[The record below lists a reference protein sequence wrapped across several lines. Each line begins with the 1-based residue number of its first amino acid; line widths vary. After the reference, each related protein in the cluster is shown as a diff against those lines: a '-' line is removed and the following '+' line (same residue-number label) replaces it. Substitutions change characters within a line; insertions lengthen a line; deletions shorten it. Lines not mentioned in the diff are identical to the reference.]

1 MSKPVAAP
9 VVESGS
15 EARTVEA
22 PVKGRRFDLF
32 QKFPGLRAFAQTR
45 SFQFLLILPNLAVF
59 YFFIITGIF
68 GNPMGNQNI
77 TIIFIWILWW
87 FLLIAFLVPLTS
99 RLWCTMCPLPAAG
112 EWLQR
117 QAIIEHKPG
126 KPLGLDK
133 WWPKQ
138 FKNIWLQNFGFLL
151 LALFSVLLV
160 TRPLVTVIVVGGIGV
175 LSTILMLIYKRR
187 AFCVYLCPVS
197 GFQGLYAMFAPIE
210 LRSTEKGVCDAHKG
224 KKGCMFGAKP
234 GEEAAYGGYACP
246 WFEYVGTMDRNNYCG
261 LCMECMKTCQKDNIS
276 LFLRPFGSDIR
287 IKGYDEAWKAFIMTV
302 LAMVYSITL
311 LGPYGLVKDWAN
323 VTWTGEVKGF
333 LIYAA
338 SVASA
343 CLLIFPGIHLLFSY
357 VSKLFSRA
365 REVPLKKFFVAYSY
379 LLVPFG
385 LLAWIAFSLPL
396 LMVNGSYILQ
406 VLSDP
411 FGWGWDLV
419 GTGHF
424 PWTPFYPETVPYLQ
438 ALILLVGLVFSIRSG
453 YDVARGMFPQRE
465 QAIRSLIPMAAY
477 MVALTVGF
485 LVFFTA

>member
-1 MSKPVAAP
+1 MAEGMAAP
-9 VVESGS
+9 AVESGV
-15 EARTVEA
+15 EERTVEA
-22 PVKGRRFDLF
+22 RAKGRRIDVFE
-32 QKFPGLRAFAQTR
+32 KFPRLRAFAQTR
-45 SFQFLLILPNLAVF
+45 SFQFLLIFPNLAVF

-117 QAIIEHKPG
+117 GSIIEHNPG
-126 KPLGLDK
+126 KPSGLDK
-133 WWPKQ
+133 WWPKKL
-138 FKNIWLQNFGFLL
+138 KNIWLQNFGFLL
-151 LALFSVLLV
+151 LAVFSVLLV

-197 GFQGLYAMFAPIE
+197 GFQGLYAMVAPIE
-210 LRSTEKGVCDAHKG
+210 LRSSEKDVCEAHKG

-234 GEEAAYGGYACP
+234 GDEGACGGYPCP

-276 LFLRPFGSDIR
+276 LFLRPFASDIR

-323 VTWTGEVKGF
+323 VTWSGEVKGF

-338 SVASA
+338 SVAGA
-343 CLLIFPGIHLLFSY
+343 CLLIFPGVHLLFSY

-365 REVPLKKFFVAYSY
+365 RELPLRKIFVAYSY

-396 LMVNGSYILQ
+396 LMVNGSYIIQ

-411 FGWGWDLV
+411 FGWGWDLF
-419 GTGHF
+419 GTAHF
-424 PWTPFYPETVPYLQ
+424 PWTPFYPEAVPHLQ
-438 ALILLVGLVFSIRSG
+438 ALILLIGLVFSIRSG
-453 YDVARGMFPQRE
+453 YDVARDLFPRKD
-465 QAIRSLIPMAAY
+465 QALRSLAPMAAY
-477 MVALTVGF
+477 MVLLTVGF

>member
-1 MSKPVAAP
+1 MTDTQVAT
-9 VVESGS
+9 
-15 EARTVEA
+15 TVEA
-22 PVKGRRFDLF
+22 GVEAGAREAPARRGWLDLF
-32 QKFPGLRAFAQTR
+32 SVFPRLKAFVQTR
-45 SFQFLLILPNLAVF
+45 SFQFLLILPNLAIF

-117 QAIIEHKPG
+117 RAIVDYNPD
-126 KPLGLDK
+126 KPLGRDR
-133 WWPKQ
+133 WWPKR
-138 FKNIWLQNFGFLL
+138 FKNIWLQNIGFLL

-197 GFQGLYAMFAPIE
+197 GFQGLYAMFAPIA
-210 LRSTEKGVCDAHKG
+210 LRSKDKDVCANHRG

-234 GEEAAYGGYACP
+234 GDEQSYGGYACP
-246 WFEYVGTMDRNNYCG
+246 WFEYIGTMDRNNYCG
-261 LCMECMKTCQKDNIS
+261 LCMECMKTCQKDNIG
-276 LFLRPFGSDIR
+276 LFLRPFASDIR

-323 VTWTGEVKGF
+323 VTWSGQVGGF
-333 LIYAA
+333 LIYAT
-338 SVASA
+338 SVAAA
-343 CLLIFPGIHLLFSY
+343 CLLIFPGIHLAFAYASTLLSGNRDLP
-357 VSKLFSRA
+357 V
-365 REVPLKKFFVAYSY
+365 KKVFVAYAY

-396 LMVNGSYILQ
+396 LMVNGSYIVQ

-411 FGWGWDLV
+411 FGWGWDLL
-419 GTGHF
+419 GTAHV
-424 PWTPFYPETVPYLQ
+424 PWTPVLPETVPYLQ
-438 ALILLVGLVFSIRSG
+438 ALILLIGLVLSTRKG
-453 YDVARGMFPQRE
+453 YDVARELFQDRN
-465 QAIRSLIPMAAY
+465 QALRSLVPMAAY
-477 MVALTVGF
+477 MVMLTIGF

>member
-1 MSKPVAAP
+1 MEESKAAS
-9 VVESGS
+9 VVESGV
-15 EARTVEA
+15 EEQVAQAPARR
-22 PVKGRRFDLF
+22 GRIDLF
-32 QKFPGLRAFAQTR
+32 KRFPRLRAFVQTR
-45 SFQFLLILPNLAVF
+45 SFQFLLILPNLAIF

-117 QAIIEHKPG
+117 QSIIEHNPA
-126 KPLGLDK
+126 KPLGRDK
-133 WWPKQ
+133 WWPKR

-197 GFQGLYAMFAPIE
+197 GFQGLYAMVAPIE
-210 LRSTEKGVCDAHKG
+210 LRSIEKDVCSAHKG
-224 KKGCMFGAKP
+224 KKGCMFGAKL
-234 GEEAAYGGYACP
+234 GDEEALAGYPCP

-323 VTWTGEVKGF
+323 VTWSGEVGGF

-338 SVASA
+338 SVAAA
-343 CLLIFPGIHLLFSY
+343 CLLVLPGIHLVFSY
-357 VSKLFSRA
+357 LSKLLSRA
-365 REVPLKKFFVAYSY
+365 HEVPLKRLFVAYSY

-396 LMVNGSYILQ
+396 LMVNGSYTLQ

-411 FGWGWDLV
+411 FGWGWDLL
-419 GTGHF
+419 GTAHL
-424 PWTPFYPETVPYLQ
+424 PWSPFLPEIVPYLQ
-438 ALILLVGLVFSIRSG
+438 GLILLIGLVFSIRKG
-453 YDVARGMFPQRE
+453 YDVARDLLPDRH
-465 QAIRSLIPMAAY
+465 QALRSLVPMAAY
-477 MVALTVGF
+477 MVILTVGF